1 MKRLFALLFVAL
13 FAFASGGSSTPGDVA
28 VELYNLVDAGN
39 YEKAADLIA
48 YEGET
53 SEAIA
58 EQKAMI
64 TSLFKEKAG
73 PQLESKGGV
82 KSVEVL
88 GETLSEDGKQA
99 DVELKI
105 VYGNDTEETEKV
117 SLVLTD
123 DGWKHS
129 ISK

>member
-13 FAFASGGSSTPGDVA
+13 FAFACGGSSTPGDVA

-73 PQLESKGGV
+73 PQLEANGGV

>member
-1 MKRLFALLFVAL
+1 MKRLFALLVVAL
-13 FAFASGGSSTPGDVA
+13 FAFACGGSSTPGGVA
-28 VELYNLVDAGN
+28 VELYNLVAAGN

-53 SEAIA
+53 PEAIA
-58 EQKAMI
+58 EQKALI
-64 TSLFKEKAG
+64 TSLFKEKGG
-73 PQLESKGGV
+73 PQLEAKGGV

-105 VYGNDTEETEKV
+105 VYGNDTEETEEV

>member
-1 MKRLFALLFVAL
+1 MVVEL
-13 FAFASGGSSTPGDVA
+13 FAFACGGSSTPGGVA
-28 VELYNLVDAGN
+28 VELYNLVAAGN

-64 TSLFKEKAG
+64 TSLFKEKVG
-73 PQLESKGGV
+73 PQLEAKGGV

-88 GETLSEDGKQA
+88 SETLSEDGKQA

-105 VYGNDTEETEKV
+105 VYGNDTEETEEV